1 MRIQNCKITD
11 HWGVANLLSLMQQVG
26 GWFPPEEVAP
36 EQPSKIDYYRSLLAS
51 RKSFCLTGSRVVG
64 YSDVGQKRARVPEAD
79 FWPAGRRVHTVDSAV
94 IRCVIQ
100 ERLDRHF
107 KVAFNSD

>member
-36 EQPSKIDYYRSLLAS
+36 EQPSKID
-51 RKSFCLTGSRVVG
+51 
-64 YSDVGQKRARVPEAD
+64 
-79 FWPAGRRVHTVDSAV
+79 
-94 IRCVIQ
+94 
-100 ERLDRHF
+100 
-107 KVAFNSD
+107 